1 MNRYEVQDNKL
12 NTEIVEGTS
21 ALNALKKFLSNN
33 GIAYKEIV
41 KLTSAVNQQL
51 LNQGIDPC
59 SQIDYMVGKENS
71 FGSINNYHL
80 VV

>member
-21 ALNALKKFLSNN
+21 ALNALKKFLSNK
-33 GIAYKEIV
+33 GIAYKEII

-51 LNQGIDPC
+51 LNQDIDPS

-71 FGSINNYHL
+71 FVISNYHI

>member
-21 ALNALKKFLSNN
+21 ALNALKKFLSDK

-41 KLTSAVNQQL
+41 KLTSVVNQQL
-51 LNQGIDPC
+51 LNQGINP
-59 SQIDYMVGKENS
+59 STQIDYMVGKENS
-71 FGSINNYHL
+71 FEITNYHI